1 MKDRNFAI
9 FIIFSFLALIPFAMY
24 FSYFSEFLLNIN
36 TQFITIT
43 INWGILA
50 ELGFLLLI
58 PPAIKKFGL
67 RKVMIFGLIAMVVR
81 YFSLY
86 LGGIIDQQWL
96 FYIGILVHGLIF
108 GFFFVG
114 GQIYID
120 KKAPDELKA
129 QAQGFIFLMTFGVGL
144 LTGNL
149 IDGGIISLF
158 KESSGGINVYDWD
171 SIWGITTLFS
181 VILLIAFALLFKE
194 EKTETALKH

>member
-1 MKDRNFAI
+1 
-9 FIIFSFLALIPFAMY
+9 
-24 FSYFSEFLLNIN
+24 
-36 TQFITIT
+36 
-43 INWGILA
+43 
-50 ELGFLLLI
+50 
-58 PPAIKKFGL
+58 
-67 RKVMIFGLIAMVVR
+67 MVVR

-158 KESSGGINVYDWD
+158 KESSGSINVYDWD
-171 SIWGITTLFS
+171 SIWGITTVFS
-181 VILLIAFALLFKE
+181 VILLIAFTLLFKE
-194 EKTETALKH
+194 EITETALKH